1 MKRIFLAHRLPLILF
16 FLLTMQGCTTVGPD
30 YTKPQLDHELESW
43 KQVTQFGTTSSDND
57 INAINTWWKSFND
70 PQLDRLVELAIASNL
85 DLEQARSRVRE
96 ARAQRGIAGAEG
108 MPQLAT
114 SGSGKQQKSGE
125 ASIDGLYSVG
135 FDAAWELDLFGRVK
149 RSQEAAVADLEAT
162 VESLHDAHVS
172 LLAEVALNYL
182 DLRSLQNRL
191 RIARGNADLQE
202 ETYTL
207 VQSLFDAGL
216 TSGLELKEA
225 ESSLANTTSQIP
237 PIKTGLSKAMHRL
250 AVLSGQ
256 KPGMLDAFL
265 TEPGPVPVAAPEIA
279 IGIPANLMR
288 RRPDIRQAERK
299 LAAQSARIGVA
310 VAELYPR
317 FTLSGVLS
325 FQATDAS
332 NLFTALAR
340 SVSFGPSFQWNI
352 FNAGSVRNNI
362 TVQNER
368 QKQALLD
375 YEKSVLIAIEE
386 IENGMVAYAQEL
398 DRNQGLR
405 QAAAASKEA
414 VRLAKSMYKDGLRD
428 FNHVLTTQKNL
439 FSQEDQ
445 LAESDAD
452 ISGNL
457 IRLYKAL
464 GGGWDQQERL

>member
-1 MKRIFLAHRLPLILF
+1 
-16 FLLTMQGCTTVGPD
+16 
-30 YTKPQLDHELESW
+30 
-43 KQVTQFGTTSSDND
+43 
-57 INAINTWWKSFND
+57 
-70 PQLDRLVELAIASNL
+70 
-85 DLEQARSRVRE
+85 
-96 ARAQRGIAGAEG
+96 
-108 MPQLAT
+108 
-114 SGSGKQQKSGE
+114 QQKNGD
-125 ASIDGLYSVG
+125 ASSDGLYSAG

-149 RSQEAAVADLEAT
+149 HSREASAADLEAT
-162 VESLHDAHVS
+162 VESLHDVQVS

-182 DLRSLQNRL
+182 DVRSLQSRL
-191 RIARGNADLQE
+191 RLAKGNTTLQG
-202 ETYTL
+202 ETYRL

-225 ESSLANTTSQIP
+225 ESNLANTKSHIP

-256 KPGMLDAFL
+256 KPGMLDEFL

-279 IGIPANLMR
+279 IGIPADLMR

-310 VAELYPR
+310 VADLYPR

-332 NLFTALAR
+332 NLFSTLSR
-340 SVSFGPSFQWNI
+340 SLSFGPSFQWNI

-375 YEKSVLIAIEE
+375 YEKSVLISIEE
-386 IENGMVAYAQEL
+386 VENGMVAYAQEL
-398 DRNQGLR
+398 DRNQSLR
-405 QAAAASKEA
+405 QAVAASKEA
-414 VRLAKSMYKDGLRD
+414 VRLAESMYKDGLRD
-428 FNHVLTTQKNL
+428 FNHVLTAQKSL

-445 LAESDAD
+445 LAESDAA

-464 GGGWDQQERL
+464 GGGWNLI